1 MLRNGRA
8 SSAAFAILLAVAS
21 PAAVLAQ
28 GGPSAE
34 ARRVPGRG
42 QAIAQDTDTANASGT
57 ESLDQVPGPAGPRR
71 QRLEQ
76 QLRARI
82 ERVVQQRLHLTDEQL
97 DKLRQTN
104 ARWAPRRRALVA
116 QEGAI
121 RREMRDELRPGAT
134 PDQHR
139 LGVLIDSLFVLEHS
153 RLDMLQSEQRELATY
168 LTPEQRVRYYALQ
181 EQLRRRI
188 QALRQRQAIPAD

>member
-1 MLRNGRA
+1 MQRA
-8 SSAAFAILLAVAS
+8 LVS
-21 PAAVLAQ
+21 AVLAVLLMLGS
-28 GGPSAE
+28 GGPVRAQVATPAE
-34 ARRVPGRG
+34 PHRVMGRA
-42 QAIAQDTDTANASGT
+42 QPPMAQDTPPVGGGDTEGA
-57 ESLDQVPGPAGPRR
+57 LDQAPGPGGVRR

-82 ERVVQQRLHLTDEQL
+82 EHVVQQRLQLSDAQL
-97 DKLRQTN
+97 DKLRETN
-104 ARWAPRRRALVA
+104 KRWAPRRRALVV

-139 LGVLIDSLFVLEHS
+139 LGVLIDSLFTLERS

-188 QALRQRQAIPAD
+188 QAMRQRNLEQP